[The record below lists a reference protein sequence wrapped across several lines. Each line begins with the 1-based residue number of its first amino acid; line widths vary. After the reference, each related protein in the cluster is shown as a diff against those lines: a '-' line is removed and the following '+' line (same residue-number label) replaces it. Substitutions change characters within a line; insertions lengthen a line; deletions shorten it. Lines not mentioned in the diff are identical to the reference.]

1 MLSSQSVAGIP
12 LNHAPSAT
20 TYKLLELPPD
30 LLALLESDSPPTLR
44 IEPSPTAGLLK
55 TPDNKTWS
63 LRQKNTSNALILLQV
78 SSPGSGSGQD
88 SAAALSTVATLHETV
103 ELVPEAESAATPVV
117 AAKGKWHEKF
127 GKTR

>member
-1 MLSSQSVAGIP
+1 MLSSQSVAGVP
-12 LNHAPSAT
+12 LCHAPSAT

-30 LLALLESDSPPTLR
+30 LLALLESDSPPPLR
-44 IEPSPTAGLLK
+44 LEPSPTAGLLK

-63 LRQKNTSNALILLQV
+63 LRQKNTSNALILLQA
-78 SSPGSGSGQD
+78 SGTGSVPGQD
-88 SAAALSTVATLHETV
+88 SANVSTIATLHETV
-103 ELVPEAESAATPVV
+103 ELVPEAESAAAPVV

>member
-44 IEPSPTAGLLK
+44 LEPSPTAGLLK

-63 LRQKNTSNALILLQV
+63 LRQKNTSNALVLLQA
-78 SSPGSGSGQD
+78 SGPGPGQD
-88 SAAALSTVATLHETV
+88 SAALSTVATLHETV
-103 ELVPEAESAATPVV
+103 ELVPEAESAAAPVV

>member
-1 MLSSQSVAGIP
+1 MLSSQSVAGVP

-30 LLALLESDSPPTLR
+30 LLALLESDSPPALR
-44 IEPSPTAGLLK
+44 LEPSPTAGLLK

-63 LRQKNTSNALILLQV
+63 LRQKNTSNALILLQA
-78 SSPGSGSGQD
+78 SGTGQD
-88 SAAALSTVATLHETV
+88 PAALSTVATLHETV
-103 ELVPEAESAATPVV
+103 ELVPEAESAAAPVV